1 MRLARNQCSY
11 NAPAM
16 LLLWVVLAV
25 FLAYL
30 LGSVPGGLVLG
41 RIVGVN
47 LRSFGS
53 GNAGATN
60 ALRARG
66 PIFGVAVFAFDAAK
80 GIVAVLL
87 LPRLAAVG
95 PGWLPV
101 ACAGAVI
108 VGHVFPLWFGFRGGK
123 GFATAL
129 GTVLALAPLALA
141 PVAGVW
147 AVALLLTGY
156 VSVATLSAAV
166 TFPVFAACMW
176 DTGRPALLWFAIGL
190 AVFLFFTHRV
200 NLRRL
205 YLGEEH
211 RFRRIWLLGRVRR

>member
-1 MRLARNQCSY
+1 MSLVWIAF
-11 NAPAM
+11 
-16 LLLWVVLAV
+16 AV

-41 RIVGVN
+41 RLAGVN
-47 LRSFGS
+47 LRRIGS

-60 ALRARG
+60 ALRAKG
-66 PIFGVAVFAFDAAK
+66 PAFGVAVFLFDAAK

-87 LPRLAAVG
+87 LPRLSGAW

-101 ACAGAVI
+101 ACAGAVV
-108 VGHVFPLWFGFRGGK
+108 VGHVFPVWFRFHGGK

-129 GTVLALAPLALA
+129 GAILALAPLALA

-147 AVALLLTGY
+147 IAALLLTGY
-156 VSVATLSAAV
+156 VSAATLSAALA
-166 TFPVFAACMW
+166 FPIFTVCMW
-176 DTGRPALLWFAIGL
+176 GGGRAALLWFAIGL
-190 AVFLFFTHRV
+190 ALFLFYTHRD

-205 YLGEEH
+205 HRGEEH
-211 RFRRIWLLGRVRR
+211 RFHKIWLLGYVRR